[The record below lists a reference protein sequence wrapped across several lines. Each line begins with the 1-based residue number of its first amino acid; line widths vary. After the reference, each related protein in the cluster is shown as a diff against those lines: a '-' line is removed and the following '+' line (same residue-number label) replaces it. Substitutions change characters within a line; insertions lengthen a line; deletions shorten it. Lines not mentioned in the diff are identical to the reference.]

1 MENKLF
7 LNNNPLI
14 CLEGSNSKEFNKE
27 GNEVKAFKEGKKGSF
42 LQNVRFLLNY
52 FTHIFKI
59 LSVENIKKT
68 KKRKPNL

>member
-42 LQNVRFLLNY
+42 LQNVRF
-52 FTHIFKI
+52 FA
-59 LSVENIKKT
+59 
-68 KKRKPNL
+68 